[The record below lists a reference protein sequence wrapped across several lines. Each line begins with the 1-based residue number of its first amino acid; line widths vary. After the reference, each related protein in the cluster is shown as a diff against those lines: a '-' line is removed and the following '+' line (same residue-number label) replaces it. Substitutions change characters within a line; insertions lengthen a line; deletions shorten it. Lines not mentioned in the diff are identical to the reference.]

1 MRRIGDAGVTK
12 MRKQWL
18 SQLARDD
25 GQSFA
30 EFALILILI
39 AIVVL
44 AILLIMG
51 DDMRVW
57 IITAWQSI
65 FPSQ

>member
-1 MRRIGDAGVTK
+1 MKNQQLVRPLAAPGRRE
-12 MRKQWL
+12 
-18 SQLARDD
+18 S

-39 AIVVL
+39 AVVAL

-51 DDMRVW
+51 DDLRVW

-65 FPSQ
+65 FPAQ

>member
-1 MRRIGDAGVTK
+1 MRRIADAGVTK

-18 SQLARDD
+18 SQLARDE

>member
-18 SQLARDD
+18 SQLARDE

>member
-1 MRRIGDAGVTK
+1 MRRIGDAGATK

>member
-18 SQLARDD
+18 SQLARDE

-30 EFALILILI
+30 ESALILILI

>member
-18 SQLARDD
+18 SQLARDE

-65 FPSQ
+65 FPSK